1 MSKGKK
7 IAAAV
12 IITIIAIAVP
22 AILISISGSDDS
34 PPRARGAQN
43 AKPDQETQAN
53 SITNTPRARVEVKE
67 CGESRGL
74 VVSEKTGNPPHN
86 EITEG
91 CSRRDWV
98 HKTKPDSSRQQC
110 IRSFEK
116 SQDGKYHNCEWIGE
130 PRTGSEIVSEE
141 DLGTCAA
148 ETEEC
153 IPEMAGSTDKPYCSM
168 GIWQPWHYLGGTDPP
183 GSISQ
188 YCYCRDDDIGVN
200 HKSGDSSV
208 SSCLPEDKHSSN
220 FGGLFNS
227 GKAP

>member
-1 MSKGKK
+1 MSKGK
-7 IAAAV
+7 IVVVV
-12 IITIIAIAVP
+12 ILIIIAITVP
-22 AILISISGSDDS
+22 VIFISISGSDDS
-34 PPRARGAQN
+34 PPRAQPGQPGQPGQ
-43 AKPDQETQAN
+43 PDSVTSSSVEG
-53 SITNTPRARVEVKE
+53 VEVKE
-67 CGESRGL
+67 CGESRGI

-91 CSRRDWV
+91 CSRLDWV
-98 HKTKPDSSRQQC
+98 HKTNPDSSRQHC

-168 GIWQPWHYLGGTDPP
+168 GTWQPWHYLGGTDPP

-188 YCYCRDDDIGVN
+188 YCYCRDDEIGVN
-200 HKSGDSSV
+200 HISSEV
-208 SSCLPEDKHSSN
+208 SRCLPEDENNSSN
-220 FGGLFNS
+220 FDGLFNS